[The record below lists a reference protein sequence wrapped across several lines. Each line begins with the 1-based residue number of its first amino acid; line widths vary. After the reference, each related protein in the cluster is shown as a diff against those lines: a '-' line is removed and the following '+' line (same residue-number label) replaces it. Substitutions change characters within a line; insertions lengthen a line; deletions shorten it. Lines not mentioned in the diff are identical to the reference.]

1 MSDTAV
7 LTRVEDEADASLMP
21 WVEWAYC
28 GCDDPT
34 GAIPTSNEAV
44 VLDPKQTPSGANVKG
59 STLRALE
66 RPYPQAVAGTPEAF
80 KFNGARKVFTL
91 RYSTRR
97 AGLHR
102 AFKPGSC
109 TEVFVPSL
117 VYAHGYRA
125 RVRGARVVSARG
137 SGLLELASR
146 RGAKK
151 VTLTVTATKH
161 GHTGAPKL
169 TGACR

>member
-1 MSDTAV
+1 M
-7 LTRVEDEADASLMP
+7 
-21 WVEWAYC
+21 
-28 GCDDPT
+28 
-34 GAIPTSNEAV
+34 
-44 VLDPKQTPSGANVKG
+44 
-59 STLRALE
+59 
-66 RPYPQAVAGTPEAF
+66 AGTPEAF